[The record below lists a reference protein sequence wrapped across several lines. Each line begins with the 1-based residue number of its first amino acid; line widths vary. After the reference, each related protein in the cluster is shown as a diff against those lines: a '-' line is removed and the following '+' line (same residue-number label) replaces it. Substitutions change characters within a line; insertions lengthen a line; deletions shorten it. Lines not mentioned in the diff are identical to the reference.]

1 MFSWDLLANAV
12 VAGILLGGFYA
23 AVSLGVSL
31 TFGLL
36 DVVNIAQP
44 AFVILG
50 AYAAYV
56 MNSSLGVDSILTGVL
71 FTPLFYVLGA
81 AVYRIYYGSFE
92 RRGEESLRGLVFFF
106 GVLFIIEVSLSLTYG
121 VDYRLVEAPYIGK
134 SFDLGGV
141 GIAFRL
147 LVPFAVG
154 LAMTLALYLFLSRT
168 FYGRAIMAV
177 SQDRVA
183 LRLMGANPVRIK
195 TIAFGIGIAAASL
208 SGALLITI
216 APVVPS
222 TDRDYIGRVFAITV
236 LGGMGSI
243 GGTLV
248 AAIILGVAESLM
260 ATFFGPSWSL
270 AVSFGLLLLALA
282 VRPAG
287 LFGRWHAAP
296 GRRHPRGRDRRG
308 GRDRAGQAPREPVR

>member
-1 MFSWDLLANAV
+1 MFSWDLVANAV

-36 DVVNIAQP
+36 DVVNIAHP

-56 MNSSLGVDSILTGVL
+56 MNSSFGLDPILTGIV
-71 FTPLFYVLGA
+71 FTPLFYLIGA
-81 AVYRIYYGSFE
+81 GVYRIYYGSFE

-106 GVLFIIEVSLSLTYG
+106 GLLFIIEVGLSLKYG
-121 VDYRLVEAPYIGK
+121 VDYRLVEAAYIGK
-134 SFDLGGV
+134 SIDLGGV

-147 LVPFAVG
+147 LVPCVVG
-154 LAMTLALYLFLSRT
+154 LAMTLGLYLFLSRT
-168 FYGRAIMAV
+168 FYGRAVMGV
-177 SQDRVA
+177 SQDQGA
-183 LRLMGANPVRIK
+183 LRLMGADPVRIK
-195 TIAFGIGIAAASL
+195 TIAFGLGIAAASL

-216 APVVPS
+216 SPVVPS

-236 LGGMGSI
+236 LGGLGSI

-248 AAIILGVAESLM
+248 DAIILGVAESLM
-260 ATFFGPSWSL
+260 ATLFGPSWSL
-270 AVSFGLLLLALA
+270 AVSFGILLLALA

-287 LFGRWHAAP
+287 LFGR
-296 GRRHPRGRDRRG
+296 
-308 GRDRAGQAPREPVR
+308 

>member
-1 MFSWDLLANAV
+1 DAEDDGGVEAPEQHAGAHRVGQQVPGEGGATLARRGTLAHAV
-12 VAGILLGGFYA
+12 VAGVLLGGFNA

-50 AYAAYV
+50 SYAAYA
-56 MNSSLGVDSILTGVL
+56 MNSSLGVDPILTGVL

-147 LVPFAVG
+147 LVPF
-154 LAMTLALYLFLSRT
+154 
-168 FYGRAIMAV
+168 
-177 SQDRVA
+177 
-183 LRLMGANPVRIK
+183 
-195 TIAFGIGIAAASL
+195 
-208 SGALLITI
+208 
-216 APVVPS
+216 
-222 TDRDYIGRVFAITV
+222 
-236 LGGMGSI
+236 
-243 GGTLV
+243 
-248 AAIILGVAESLM
+248 
-260 ATFFGPSWSL
+260 
-270 AVSFGLLLLALA
+270 
-282 VRPAG
+282 
-287 LFGRWHAAP
+287 
-296 GRRHPRGRDRRG
+296 
-308 GRDRAGQAPREPVR
+308 

>member
-1 MFSWDLLANAV
+1 MLSWDLVANAV

-36 DVVNIAQP
+36 DVVNIAHP

-56 MNSSLGVDSILTGVL
+56 MNSSFGLDPILTGVL
-71 FTPLFYVLGA
+71 FTPLFYLIGA
-81 AVYRIYYGSFE
+81 GVYRIYYGSFE

-106 GVLFIIEVSLSLTYG
+106 GLLFIIEVALSLKYG
-121 VDYRLVEAPYIGK
+121 VDYRLVEAAYIGK
-134 SFDLGGV
+134 SIDLGGV

-147 LVPFAVG
+147 LVPCLVG
-154 LAMTLALYLFLSRT
+154 LLMTLALHLFLSRT
-168 FYGRAIMAV
+168 FYGRAVMGV
-177 SQDRVA
+177 SQDQGA
-183 LRLMGANPVRIK
+183 LRLMGADPVRIK
-195 TIAFGIGIAAASL
+195 TIAFGLGIAAASL

-216 APVVPS
+216 SPVVPS

-236 LGGMGSI
+236 LGGLGSI

-260 ATFFGPSWSL
+260 ATLFGPSWSL
-270 AVSFGLLLLALA
+270 AVSFGILLLALA

-287 LFGRWHAAP
+287 LFGR
-296 GRRHPRGRDRRG
+296 
-308 GRDRAGQAPREPVR
+308 

>member
-1 MFSWDLLANAV
+1 MLSWDLVANAV

-36 DVVNIAQP
+36 DVVNIAHP

-56 MNSSLGVDSILTGVL
+56 MNSSFGLDPILTGVL
-71 FTPLFYVLGA
+71 FTPLFYLIGA
-81 AVYRIYYGSFE
+81 GVYRIYYGSFE

-106 GVLFIIEVSLSLTYG
+106 GLLFIIEVGLSLKYG
-121 VDYRLVEAPYIGK
+121 VDYRLVEAAYIGK
-134 SFDLGGV
+134 SIDLGGV

-147 LVPFAVG
+147 LVPCVVG
-154 LAMTLALYLFLSRT
+154 LAMTLGLYLFLSRT
-168 FYGRAIMAV
+168 FYGRAVMGV
-177 SQDRVA
+177 SQDQGA
-183 LRLMGANPVRIK
+183 LRLMGADPIRIK
-195 TIAFGIGIAAASL
+195 TIAFGLGIAAASL

-216 APVVPS
+216 SPVVPS

-236 LGGMGSI
+236 LGGLGSI

-260 ATFFGPSWSL
+260 ATLFGPSWSL
-270 AVSFGLLLLALA
+270 AVSFGILLLALA

-287 LFGRWHAAP
+287 LFGR
-296 GRRHPRGRDRRG
+296 
-308 GRDRAGQAPREPVR
+308 

>member
-1 MFSWDLLANAV
+1 MFSWDLLANAM
-12 VAGILLGGFYA
+12 VAGFLLGGFYA

-31 TFGLL
+31 IFGLL
-36 DVVNIAQP
+36 DIANIAQP
-44 AFVILG
+44 AFVIMG
-50 AYAAYV
+50 AYTAFWLNTAY
-56 MNSSLGVDSILTGVL
+56 GFDPILTGL
-71 FTPLFYVLGA
+71 GLTPLFYVLGA
-81 AVYRIYYGSFE
+81 VVYRIYYESFE

-106 GVLFIIEVSLSLTYG
+106 GLLFIIEVSLSLVFG
-121 VDYRLVEAPYIGK
+121 VDYRLVQTAYT
-134 SFDLGGV
+134 SRSLDLGGV
-141 GIAFRL
+141 GIAFRY
-147 LVPFAVG
+147 LVPFVVG
-154 LAMTLALYLFLSRT
+154 LAMTLGLYLFLGRT

-177 SQDRVA
+177 SQDQGA
-183 LRLMGANPVRIK
+183 LRLMGANPVNIK

-208 SGALLITI
+208 SGALLISI
-216 APVVPS
+216 APVIPS
-222 TDRDYIGRVFAITV
+222 TDRDYIGRMFAITV

-287 LFGRWHAAP
+287 LFGR
-296 GRRHPRGRDRRG
+296 
-308 GRDRAGQAPREPVR
+308 

>member
-12 VAGILLGGFYA
+12 VAGLLVGGFYA

-44 AFVILG
+44 AFVIVG
-50 AYAAYV
+50 AYAAYIL
-56 MNSSLGVDSILTGVL
+56 NSAYGVDAILTGIVL
-71 FTPLFYVLGA
+71 TPLFFVAGA
-81 AVYRIYYGSFE
+81 VVYRIYYTSFE
-92 RRGEESLRGLVFFF
+92 RRGEEANRGLVFFF
-106 GVLFIIEVSLSLTYG
+106 GVLFILEVSLSLKFG

-134 SFDLGGV
+134 SINIAGV

-147 LVPFAVG
+147 LVPCVVG
-154 LAMTLALYLFLSRT
+154 LLMTLGLHLFLSRT
-168 FYGRAIMAV
+168 FFGRAIMAV
-177 SQDRVA
+177 SQDRQA

-208 SGALLITI
+208 AGALLVTI
-216 APVVPS
+216 VPVVPS

-248 AAIILGVAESLM
+248 AALVLGVAESMM

-270 AVSFGLLLLALA
+270 AVSFGILLLALA

-287 LFGRWHAAP
+287 LFGR
-296 GRRHPRGRDRRG
+296 
-308 GRDRAGQAPREPVR
+308 

>member
-1 MFSWDLLANAV
+1 MFSWELLANAV

-36 DVVNIAQP
+36 DVVNIAHP

-56 MNSSLGVDSILTGVL
+56 MNSSFGLDPILTGVL
-71 FTPLFYVLGA
+71 LTPLFYALGA
-81 AVYRIYYGSFE
+81 VVYRIYYGSFE
-92 RRGEESLRGLVFFF
+92 RRGQESLRGLVFFF
-106 GVLFIIEVSLSLTYG
+106 GVLFIIEVSLSLKYG
-121 VDYRLVEAPYIGK
+121 VDYRLVEAAYIGK
-134 SFDLGGV
+134 SIQLGGI

-147 LVPFAVG
+147 LVPFVVG
-154 LAMTLALYLFLSRT
+154 IVMTVALYLFLAKT
-168 FYGRAIMAV
+168 FYGRAIMGV
-177 SQDRVA
+177 SQDREA
-183 LRLMGANPVRIK
+183 LRLMGANPVQIK

-222 TDRDYIGRVFAITV
+222 TDRDYIGRMFAITV

-243 GGTLV
+243 AGTLV
-248 AAIILGVAESLM
+248 AAVILGVVESLM

-270 AVSFGLLLLALA
+270 AVSFGILLAALA

-287 LFGRWHAAP
+287 LFGR
-296 GRRHPRGRDRRG
+296 
-308 GRDRAGQAPREPVR
+308 